1 MKKPAVALL
10 FVPVLAFAGSKIVR
24 YSMGGDIRVSDAPH
38 GAVLRTMGGDIR
50 VKNAN
55 GTVTAKTMG
64 GDISVDRLQG
74 SLDAGTMGGNVEVE
88 VLNAGNGRDIKISS
102 MGGRIEVT
110 LPKDFAADFQVELE
124 HGQLGAADA
133 EELADFLLDLA
144 GEIAVLL
151 DEQLGVLASLPE
163 THVAVGE
170 PRARLLDDLVL
181 ETDVEQLAGL
191 GNAFAVANVELRLTE
206 RCGDLVLDDLHLHA
220 RADDFFAFLDLAGAA
235 DVEAHR
241 RIELQRASAGGRLG
255 VPEHH
260 SNLLANLVDENETR
274 F

>member
-1 MKKPAVALL
+1 MKKTAVALL

-124 HGQLGAADA
+124 QDRDGRQHRIVSDFPLQFTKSTRHHWFRKVEVLTGTGKSGSGAN
-133 EELADFLLDLA
+133 
-144 GEIAVLL
+144 
-151 DEQLGVLASLPE
+151 
-163 THVAVGE
+163 HVRLWTIGSDITI
-170 PRARLLDDLVL
+170 RAR
-181 ETDVEQLAGL
+181 
-191 GNAFAVANVELRLTE
+191 
-206 RCGDLVLDDLHLHA
+206 
-220 RADDFFAFLDLAGAA
+220 
-235 DVEAHR
+235 
-241 RIELQRASAGGRLG
+241 
-255 VPEHH
+255 
-260 SNLLANLVDENETR
+260 
-274 F
+274 